1 MLDKTLLEKLL
12 STHSPSG
19 YEINIQKLLIKEL
32 QQVADGVITNQ
43 NLNVIHYLNKEAKTK
58 ILFAAHIDEIGAVIN
73 KIYENGTCRVEPIG
87 GARAYMYAGQHVKV
101 LTPSKEIPGVFGY
114 TPNMENLKFSNLILD
129 LGTSSKEET
138 QKLVQIGNPV
148 VVDRTYSYLANN
160 YLAAKALDDKLAV
173 YIFSEVLKRV
183 KGKTNKGIYF
193 SSTVGEETT
202 GRGASVAVQQVKPTC
217 IICLDV
223 TYASDIN
230 YRENLTNDVS
240 LGKGVCLTEG
250 SLMNKCLHK
259 RFLDLCKKHNIP
271 YQMEVAPSRTYTDT
285 DSMHTYFEGTPSY
298 LISIPLRYMH
308 SSVEVCSLDD
318 VEKIIELITEFVISL
333 EDDFNFNPFN
343 E

>member
-1 MLDKTLLEKLL
+1 MQDKSLLEKLL

-19 YEINIQKLLIKEL
+19 YELKIQKMLINELKE
-32 QQVADGVITNQ
+32 VADGLITNQ
-43 NLNVIHYLNKEAKTK
+43 NLNVVHYLNKEAETK

-73 KIYENGTCRVEPIG
+73 KIYENGTCRVESIG
-87 GARAYMYAGQHVKV
+87 GARPHMYAGQHVKV
-101 LTPSKEIPGVFGY
+101 LTKNQEVPGVFGY
-114 TPNMENLKFSNLILD
+114 TPNMDNLKFTNLILD

-138 QKLVQIGNPV
+138 EKLVQVGDPV
-148 VVDRTYSYLANN
+148 VVDRTYTYLANN
-160 YLAAKALDDKLAV
+160 HLAAKALDDKLAV
-173 YIFSEVLKRV
+173 YIFAEVLKRV
-183 KGKTNKGIYF
+183 KGKTNKGIYLA
-193 SSTVGEETT
+193 STVGEETT

-217 IICLDV
+217 IICIDV

-250 SLMNKCLHK
+250 SLMNKCLHN
-259 RFLDLCKKHNIP
+259 RFLDICKKNNIP

-285 DSMHTYFEGTPSY
+285 DSMHSYFEGTPSY

-318 VEKIIELITEFVISL
+318 VEKIIELVTEFVITL
-333 EDDFNFNPFN
+333 EDDFNYNPFL